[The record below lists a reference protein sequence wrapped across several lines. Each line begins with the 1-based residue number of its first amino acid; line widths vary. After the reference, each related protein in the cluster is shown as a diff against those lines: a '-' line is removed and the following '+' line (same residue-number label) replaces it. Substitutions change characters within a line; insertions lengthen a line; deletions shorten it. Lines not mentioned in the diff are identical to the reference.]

1 VSLYILDTDHVS
13 LFQYQHPLVT
23 QRIYRTAPNE
33 IAVTIVTLEEQLYGR
48 LNRIRRAKTLEA
60 LVSAYGK
67 LRTTWDFFNTI
78 NLLDFTEEA
87 YAHYTNLIRQK
98 IRIGTQDL
106 RIAAIALSIEGIV
119 VTRNQKD
126 FGKVPDLRL
135 QDWTIQ
141 VENSS

>member
-1 VSLYILDTDHVS
+1 MSVYILDTDHVS

-23 QRIYRTAPNE
+23 QRIYSTAPNA

-60 LVSAYGK
+60 LVSAYAK
-67 LRTTWDFFNTI
+67 LRATWDFLNTV

-106 RIAAIALSIEGIV
+106 RIAAIALSVEGIV

-141 VENSS
+141 NE

>member
-1 VSLYILDTDHVS
+1 MSLYILDTDHVS

-60 LVSAYGK
+60 LVFAYGK

-87 YAHYTNLIRQK
+87 YAHYTNLIHQK

-141 VENSS
+141 VEN

>member
-1 VSLYILDTDHVS
+1 M
-13 LFQYQHPLVT
+13 
-23 QRIYRTAPNE
+23 
-33 IAVTIVTLEEQLYGR
+33 
-48 LNRIRRAKTLEA
+48 
-60 LVSAYGK
+60 VSAYGK

-87 YAHYTNLIRQK
+87 YANYTNLIRQK

-135 QDWTIQ
+135 QDWTTQ
-141 VENSS
+141 VEN

>member
-1 VSLYILDTDHVS
+1 MSLYILDTDHVS
-13 LFQYQHPLVT
+13 LFQSQHSLVT
-23 QRIYRTAPNE
+23 QRIITTEPNT

-60 LVSAYGK
+60 LVSAYAK
-67 LRTTWDFFNTI
+67 LRATWDFFNTI

-87 YAHYTNLIRQK
+87 YACYTNLIRQK

-106 RIAAIALSIEGIV
+106 KIAAIALSIDGIV

-141 VENSS
+141 NIES

>member
-1 VSLYILDTDHVS
+1 MSLYILDTDHVS

-23 QRIYRTAPNE
+23 KRIYSTAPND

-60 LVSAYGK
+60 LVSAYAK
-67 LRTTWDFFNTI
+67 LRFTWDFFKTV

-87 YAHYTNLIRQK
+87 YAHYKNLIRQK

-106 RIAAIALSIEGIV
+106 KIAAIYQNFCLVS
-119 VTRNQKD
+119 
-126 FGKVPDLRL
+126 
-135 QDWTIQ
+135 
-141 VENSS
+141 